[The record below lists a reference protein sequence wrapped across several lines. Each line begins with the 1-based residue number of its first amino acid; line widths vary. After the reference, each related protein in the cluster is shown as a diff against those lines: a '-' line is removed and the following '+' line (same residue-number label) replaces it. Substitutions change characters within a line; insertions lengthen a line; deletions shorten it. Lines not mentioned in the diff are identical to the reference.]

1 MQKCRVLL
9 VDDHVPIRI
18 TLRRILTGYDDVH
31 VVGEA
36 CDGKQAIELVP
47 LYQPHVVVMDFYM
60 PRMNGVEAAR
70 IMKEFWQEIAII
82 GISMAPDSFIT
93 DAFLKAGASAVI
105 SKDQGDYLYLQS
117 TKFSE
122 VNLMAAA
129 ELPQIGVG
137 RTFQSARVSRFYLWQ
152 MEVGC
157 LCTPAV
163 CS

>member
-18 TLRRILTGYDDVH
+18 TLRRMLTGYDDVH

-70 IMKEFWQEIAII
+70 LMKEHWQEISII
-82 GISMAPDSFIT
+82 GLCVALDTSIT
-93 DAFLKAGASAVI
+93 DAFMKAGASAVV
-105 SKDQGDYLYLQS
+105 SKHQVDHLYS
-117 TKFSE
+117 TIQRACP
-122 VNLMAAA
+122 NRLGG
-129 ELPQIGVG
+129 GVP
-137 RTFQSARVSRFYLWQ
+137 RTQ
-152 MEVGC
+152 
-157 LCTPAV
+157 
-163 CS
+163 